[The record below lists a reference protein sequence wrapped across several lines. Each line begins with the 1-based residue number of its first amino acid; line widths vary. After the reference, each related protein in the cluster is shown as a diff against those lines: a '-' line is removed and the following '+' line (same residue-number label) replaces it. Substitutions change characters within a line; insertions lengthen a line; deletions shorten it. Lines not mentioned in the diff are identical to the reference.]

1 MTKLRVMLVDDHPI
15 VREGLRSLI
24 NSKNNMEVVGE
35 CSDGNTAV
43 EMVSKLS
50 PDLIV
55 MDISMPG
62 MNGIQATAAVKQI
75 APAVKV
81 LALTVHEDQGY
92 LQQLLAAGASGL
104 VLKRAAVFELIHAIH
119 SIMEGH
125 VYLDALLTE
134 KMLDKLQG
142 QSLDSALRRTK
153 LSQRE
158 ENVLK
163 LIAQGFS
170 NKEIASHLSVSVK
183 TVETY
188 KTRSLEKLGL
198 RSRADIVRYSVSQG
212 WLNNLV

>member
-1 MTKLRVMLVDDHPI
+1 
-15 VREGLRSLI
+15 
-24 NSKNNMEVVGE
+24 
-35 CSDGNTAV
+35 
-43 EMVSKLS
+43 
-50 PDLIV
+50 
-55 MDISMPG
+55 
-62 MNGIQATAAVKQI
+62 
-75 APAVKV
+75 
-81 LALTVHEDQGY
+81 
-92 LQQLLAAGASGL
+92 
-104 VLKRAAVFELIHAIH
+104 
-119 SIMEGH
+119 
-125 VYLDALLTE
+125 
-134 KMLDKLQG
+134 MLDKLQG

-170 NKEIASHLSVSVK
+170 NKEIAAHLAVSVK